1 MCRLLLAM
9 VLSAA
14 ALVSTVPGSAGQAFL
29 AILPHARISASLL
42 QVLWSSLLKSGACF
56 ATSFLLLIAI
66 SSSHRQAPPTAAQ
79 FPIPAHM
86 AAVGEAATPHEY
98 AQLIDAIDEEIKK
111 PTFLDEGTD
120 LGPLNGITAKSIAL
134 GSLGDGMVVNFPRA
148 PIRGNGG
155 GPMWIFVRTA
165 VGYRNVIRTG
175 GWGYTLI
182 PSASAVPDIAFFW
195 HMSAGETSIS
205 EFRYTDAAFAPVS
218 VSPSECFGVD
228 DPHPICAR
236 VLAAVWTIKPVA
248 PTDLDTLWPL
258 VKSLGVTRET
268 FVHEAHAVDMGLVN
282 DNAAT
287 VVGLGSCAVQSDC
300 TISIYGHSLP
310 LSGYWPLLQNVPG
323 WGIAN
328 VSGRARPNFAMHF
341 QGGFQTAFVVARRV
355 SANAA
360 ELMRYTVIGSG
371 RIGITQPGDQL
382 HADGC
387 ERISA
392 KAGAWPTQWD
402 PAVFVLDPTPCGA
415 DAATGAAQENR

>member
-1 MCRLLLAM
+1 MTDQASSYRWIEGQ
-9 VLSAA
+9 
-14 ALVSTVPGSAGQAFL
+14 GSAFGW
-29 AILPHARISASLL
+29 PGVEPRWTSARKDAVGMAYSASSRIWYTISHGILNEIYYPTIDRP
-42 QVLWSSLLKSGACF
+42 Q
-56 ATSFLLLIAI
+56 TRDMEFLL
-66 SSSHRQAPPTAAQ
+66 
-79 FPIPAHM
+79 
-86 AAVGEAATPHEY
+86 
-98 AQLIDAIDEEIKK
+98 
-111 PTFLDEGTD
+111 TD
-120 LGPLNGITAKSIAL
+120 
-134 GSLGDGMVVNFPRA
+134 
-148 PIRGNGG
+148 
-155 GPMWIFVRTA
+155 W
-165 VGYRNVIRTG
+165 
-175 GWGYTLI
+175 
-182 PSASAVPDIAFFW
+182 
-195 HMSAGETSIS
+195 
-205 EFRYTDAAFAPVS
+205 
-218 VSPSECFGVD
+218 
-228 DPHPICAR
+228 
-236 VLAAVWTIKPVA
+236 
-248 PTDLDTLWPL
+248 
-258 VKSLGVTRET
+258 ET